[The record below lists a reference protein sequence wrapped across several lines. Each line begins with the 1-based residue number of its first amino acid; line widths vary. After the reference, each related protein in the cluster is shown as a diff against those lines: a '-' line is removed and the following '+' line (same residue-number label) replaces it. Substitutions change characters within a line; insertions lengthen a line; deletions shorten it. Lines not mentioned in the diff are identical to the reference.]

1 MVVNEN
7 SSCVAV
13 GNFDGIHIGHDTLI
27 RTMLKLSKE
36 KNLRSIVITFKYIK
50 KELRKS
56 NYNLKYINNSDR
68 RLELLKS
75 YGVDKISEIELDE
88 VISKYSPE
96 QFIKEILIDIFN
108 SKYIVVGYNF
118 TFGHKA
124 IGNVNTL
131 KEFEKKYGYVVEE
144 IPPVKYK
151 GIAVS
156 STLVRNLVR
165 EGKIKDANCLLI
177 QDYRIYFED
186 IIIDYNKN
194 IAFVN
199 NKNATIIPADGRYK
213 VKIGE
218 KQMSISII
226 TDKDNTILTFDK
238 KIEKNKD
245 IIFLG

>member
-1 MVVNEN
+1 MVVNGN

-36 KNLRSIVITFKYIK
+36 KDLRSVVITFKYIK

-56 NYNLKYINNSDR
+56 NYNLKYINNLDK

-124 IGNVNTL
+124 MGNINTL

-144 IPPVKYK
+144 IPPVKYN

-177 QDYRIYFED
+177 QNYRIYFED

-199 NKNATIIPADGRYK
+199 NKSTTIIPADGRYK

-218 KQMSISII
+218 KQMNISII
-226 TDKDNTILTFDK
+226 TNKDNTILTFDK